1 VVCLRL
7 EDNIVAA
14 THTTDRVSLQVA
26 VSDVVNAEKCFSTL
40 ANLITSKVPHSR
52 LAVLLGDRLL
62 TVAVLHFIIVK
73 SQQLS

>member
-1 VVCLRL
+1 MVCLRL
-7 EDNIVAA
+7 EDNIVAANPPA

-52 LAVLLGDRLL
+52 LAVLLGDR
-62 TVAVLHFIIVK
+62 
-73 SQQLS
+73 